1 MDLGIGQNADGMTY
15 DQIPDK
21 PSLVEDLKHLA
32 QIGYR
37 TGRAEQIA
45 QVELLVRLRI
55 AGGPELPGGVM
66 EWHKRRES
74 IRALLGSVADT
85 EVPKVLDERYA
96 EATRTL
102 FRLDKPRPV
111 ETQSTL
117 NELQA
122 ELSKFFG
129 ETDDRG
135 FLKHHRKLLLEVIAD
150 ALIQREK
157 EATPADELEEQLDEE
172 ASPPASKD
180 EADEDQ
186 AAAAPP
192 PEPIEAEPEY
202 EEEADEL
209 PPASPAVLPP
219 ARDLPPEA
227 DAPRSRRFS
236 WTAGVLIGVLSLIAV
251 AALVLLVI
259 RNQPSESEE
268 PKTAAAPEPSTA
280 PQERATP
287 EPASATPREKDS
299 AASAA
304 PQINFT
310 AEVVRWCY
318 CGDFDTQ
325 ESQIKMKPRFAN
337 HSARKVDLRT
347 GGSAR
352 LGLAFYAK
360 SSSDRSWITPTEPRY
375 RQYGKWIVVPPNA
388 PGDLT
393 NPTMFETH
401 WEPTSLRPFGEY
413 LDPDFYEGDLVFNV
427 PPNLSVG
434 GYRVRL
440 AYRLRSGDLYF
451 PRKGAAGQWKGY
463 EKEGSTF

>member
-1 MDLGIGQNADGMTY
+1 MVQNAGGMAH
-15 DQIPDK
+15 DEIPDK
-21 PSLVEDLKHLA
+21 RLLVADLKQLA

-37 TGRAEQIA
+37 VGRAQQIA
-45 QVELLVRLRI
+45 KVELLVHLRI
-55 AGGPELPGGVM
+55 AGGPDLPSGTM

-74 IRALLGSVADT
+74 IRALLGSVADI
-85 EVPKVLDERYA
+85 EVPKVLDEKYA
-96 EATRTL
+96 EATRIL
-102 FRLDKPRPV
+102 FRLDKPRPL
-111 ETQSTL
+111 EPEAQNTL

-129 ETDDRG
+129 ETDERG
-135 FLKHHRKLLLEVIAD
+135 FLKHHRELLLEVIAD
-150 ALIQREK
+150 ALIQREE
-157 EATPADELEEQLDEE
+157 EAIAPEELEEQLDDKES
-172 ASPPASKD
+172 APASQGEGD
-180 EADEDQ
+180 DEDLEAD
-186 AAAAPP
+186 PP
-192 PEPIEAEPEY
+192 PEPIETDPEH
-202 EEEADEL
+202 EEESDEL
-209 PPASPAVLPP
+209 PPASPPVLPV
-219 ARDLPPEA
+219 AHDLAPET
-227 DAPRSRRFS
+227 DTPRSRRFN
-236 WTAGVLIGVLSLIAV
+236 WTAGILIGVLSLIAV

-268 PKTAAAPEPSTA
+268 PKTATAPESSTA
-280 PQERATP
+280 PQEEATP

-299 AASAA
+299 AASAV
-304 PQINFT
+304 PQIDFT

-318 CGDFDTQ
+318 CGDFDTR

-375 RQYGKWIVVPPNA
+375 RRYGKWIVVPPNA

-413 LDPDFYEGDLVFNV
+413 LDPDFYEGDRSDRRDN
-427 PPNLSVG
+427 
-434 GYRVRL
+434 RV
-440 AYRLRSGDLYF
+440 
-451 PRKGAAGQWKGY
+451 
-463 EKEGSTF
+463 

>member
-1 MDLGIGQNADGMTY
+1 MVQNAGGMAH
-15 DQIPDK
+15 DEIPDK
-21 PSLVEDLKHLA
+21 RLLVADLKQLA

-37 TGRAEQIA
+37 VGRTRQIA
-45 QVELLVRLRI
+45 KVELLVRLRMV
-55 AGGPELPGGVM
+55 GGPDLPSGPM

-74 IRALLGSVADT
+74 IRALLGSIADT
-85 EVPKVLDERYA
+85 EVPKVLDEKYA

-102 FRLDKPRPV
+102 FRLDKPRPL

-122 ELSKFFG
+122 ELSEFFG

-135 FLKHHRKLLLEVIAD
+135 FLKHHRELLLEVIAD
-150 ALIQREK
+150 ALIQRET

-172 ASPPASKD
+172 ASTPAS
-180 EADEDQ
+180 EDEDQ

-192 PEPIEAEPEY
+192 PEPIETEPS
-202 EEEADEL
+202 
-209 PPASPAVLPP
+209 ASPPILPP
-219 ARDLPPEA
+219 ARDLAPET
-227 DAPRSRRFS
+227 DAPQSRRLS
-236 WTAGVLIGVLSLIAV
+236 WTAGVMIGVLSLIAV

-268 PKTAAAPEPSTA
+268 PKAATAPESSTA

-299 AASAA
+299 VASGE
-304 PQINFT
+304 PTINFT
-310 AEVVRWCY
+310 AEVVKWCY

-375 RQYGKWIVVPPNA
+375 RRYGKWIVVPPNA

-451 PRKGAAGQWKGY
+451 PRKGAAGQWRGY

>member
-1 MDLGIGQNADGMTY
+1 MY
-15 DQIPDK
+15 DRIPDK
-21 PSLVEDLKHLA
+21 RLLVADLKQLA

-37 TGRAEQIA
+37 VGRARQIS
-45 QVELLVRLRI
+45 QVEMLVRLRI
-55 AGGPELPGGVM
+55 AGGPNLPSGTM
-66 EWHKRRES
+66 EWHRRRES
-74 IRALLGSVADT
+74 IRSLLASVADT
-85 EVPKVLDERYA
+85 EVPKVLDEKYA

-102 FRLDKPRPV
+102 FRLDEPRPL
-111 ETQSTL
+111 EAQSTL
-117 NELQA
+117 NDLQA
-122 ELSKFFG
+122 ELSKSFG
-129 ETDDRG
+129 ETDKRG
-135 FLKHHRKLLLEVIAD
+135 FLKHHRRLLLEVIAE
-150 ALIQREK
+150 ALIQRE
-157 EATPADELEEQLDEE
+157 EVATPADQLEEQLDDELDEGMSRPATEE
-172 ASPPASKD
+172 D
-180 EADEDQ
+180 EGDDWE
-186 AAAAPP
+186 AAPP
-192 PEPIEAEPEY
+192 LEPTETESMPEGESDLEPETN
-202 EEEADEL
+202 
-209 PPASPAVLPP
+209 AS
-219 ARDLPPEA
+219 
-227 DAPRSRRFS
+227 RSRGFS
-236 WTAGVLIGVLSLIAV
+236 WTAGALLGILSLMAV
-251 AALVLLVI
+251 AAFVLLVV
-259 RNQPSESEE
+259 RNPSSESDE
-268 PKTAAAPEPSTA
+268 PKAATAPESSAAPRE
-280 PQERATP
+280 EATP
-287 EPASATPREKDS
+287 QR
-299 AASAA
+299 ASAA
-304 PQINFT
+304 PPEEAPRAPAVPPVDFT
-310 AEVVRWCY
+310 AEVVKWCY
-318 CGDFDTQ
+318 CGDFDTR

-375 RQYGKWIVVPPNA
+375 RRYGRWIVVPPNA